1 MYVDLCMNE
10 IVVPAGLMSVR
21 VHVTLTRLLHDR
33 ESHLVSTMPF
43 EQLRAFS
50 FPLPL
55 YVLLYLHPVLQHLPV
70 LLHRLAAHRFFND
83 SQYLL
88 LNQNILSI
96 MRGNSSLNFAPLLTP
111 VSSSVAWFSF

>member
-1 MYVDLCMNE
+1 MNE

-21 VHVTLTRLLHDR
+21 VHVTLTKLLHDR

-70 LLHRLAAHRFFND
+70 SLHRLAAHRFFND

-88 LNQNILSI
+88 LNQNIFSI